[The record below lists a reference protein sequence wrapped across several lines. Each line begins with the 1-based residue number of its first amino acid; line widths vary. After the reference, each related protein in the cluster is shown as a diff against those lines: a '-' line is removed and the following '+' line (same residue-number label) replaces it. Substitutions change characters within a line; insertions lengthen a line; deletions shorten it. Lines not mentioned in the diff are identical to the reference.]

1 MDDRHD
7 VSALWQMETRNLIE
21 VRCGGGCSR
30 RSAADGGREWCLG
43 VG

>member
-21 VRCGGGCSR
+21 VR